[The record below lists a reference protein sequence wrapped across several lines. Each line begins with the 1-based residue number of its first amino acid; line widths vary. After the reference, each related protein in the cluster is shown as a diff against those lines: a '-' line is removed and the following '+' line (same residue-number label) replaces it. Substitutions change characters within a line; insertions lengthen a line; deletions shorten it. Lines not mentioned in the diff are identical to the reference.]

1 MCCVAAGTRYQD
13 VLEVFKLLLLLLS
26 RSHWAQICTSDSE
39 YVCSRY
45 ISGGRDSLPRAFSLR
60 CHKIV
65 DKRLGQMPVTERGY
79 YQSHSEI
86 QTLDGA
92 SASIKRRIKTEAL
105 YIGACIFQCQ

>member
-1 MCCVAAGTRYQD
+1 MYVHDTFPEVATAYL
-13 VLEVFKLLLLLLS
+13 V
-26 RSHWAQICTSDSE
+26 H
-39 YVCSRY
+39 
-45 ISGGRDSLPRAFSLR
+45 SLLR